1 MNSNLITGSGLVVA
15 LALFLGINIISN
27 QTLTSMRLDVTENEL
42 HTLSE
47 GTHNILQSLDEPITV
62 RFYFS
67 TKQFANI
74 PQYKNYGRRVR
85 DMLEEYAAISDGK
98 IQLQVIDPE
107 PFSEAEDQAVG
118 FGIEPIPLS
127 STGEKGYLGLV
138 ATNSTDDEIPIPI
151 MSPDREESL
160 EYDLTKIIYSLNN
173 PKKRK
178 IGLLTGLPIFA
189 NVPDPTTGKLTEREW
204 GAISLLKEVYEVTQ
218 VSDTSTSIDE
228 DIDTLIIVHPKK
240 LSAKVL
246 YAIDQFV
253 LHGGRAMVFVDP
265 FAEQDQTRPDPENP
279 MVMPDTSSDLAPL
292 FAKWGLQMV
301 DEKIAA
307 DADTAVRVQFRSDTG
322 PQEVEYLPWL
332 SLQAAN
338 MNRDDFVTNQLNS
351 VNVGSAGILKPTEGA
366 STTFTPLL
374 QTSNNAGELE
384 RGALMFV
391 RNPAD
396 LLQNFEPGGEKLTL
410 AARIQGEVET
420 AYPDGKPLDETE
432 SRAPADDKFLT
443 KSASSINVIVV
454 ADTDIL
460 ADRFWVSY
468 QNFLGMQMPQA
479 FANNA
484 DFLINAVDNLGG
496 NDDLISLRSRGEY
509 SRPFTVVQQIQ
520 KEAEAKFRDRE
531 QALQAKLE
539 ETEAKIEQ
547 LQQQSGGAAES
558 ILTPEQRKEI
568 DLFRKEQL
576 KTRKELRAV
585 QHDLQKNIE
594 QLGTRLKFYNIALVP
609 ILILLFALGL
619 SVFKLRRQSS

>member
-1 MNSNLITGSGLVVA
+1 MNSNLITGSGLLVA

-27 QTLTSMRLDVTENEL
+27 QSLTSMRLDVTENKL
-42 HTLSE
+42 HTLSD
-47 GTHNILQSLDEPITV
+47 GTHNILKTLEEPITV
-62 RFYFS
+62 RLYFS

-74 PQYKNYGRRVR
+74 PQYSNYGRRVR
-85 DMLEEYAAISDGK
+85 DMLEEYAAISKGM
-98 IQLQVIDPE
+98 IQLQVINPE

-118 FGIEPIPLS
+118 FGIEPIPLNAS
-127 STGEKGYLGLV
+127 GEKGYLGLV
-138 ATNSTDDEIPIPI
+138 ASNSTDDEIPIPI

-160 EYDLTKIIYSLNN
+160 EYDLTKIIYTLNN

-178 IGLLTGLPIFA
+178 IGLLTGLPVLA
-189 NVPDPTTGKLTEREW
+189 NTPDPTTGKLTEREW
-204 GAISLLKEVYEVTQ
+204 GAITLLKEVYDVTQ
-218 VSDTSTSIDE
+218 VSDASVEIDE
-228 DIDTLIIVHPKK
+228 DIDTLIIIHPKK

-253 LHGGRAMVFVDP
+253 LRGGRAMIFVDP
-265 FAEQDQTRPDPENP
+265 FAEQDQTQPDPENP
-279 MVMPDTSSDLAPL
+279 MVMPDTSSDLGPL
-292 FAKWGLQMV
+292 FAKWGLELV

-307 DADTAVRVQFRSDTG
+307 DVDTAVRVQFRSETG

-332 SLQAAN
+332 SLPQAN

-351 VNVGSAGILKPTEGA
+351 VNVGSAGILKATEGA
-366 STTFTPLL
+366 STSFTPLL
-374 QTSNNAGELE
+374 QTSTNAGELE
-384 RGALMFV
+384 KGALMFV

-410 AARIQGEVET
+410 AVRIQGDVET
-420 AYPDGKPLDETE
+420 AYPEGKPLDETE
-432 SRAPADDKFLT
+432 SKAPADDKFLQQ
-443 KSASSINVIVV
+443 SASPINVIVV

-460 ADRFWVSY
+460 ADRFWVNY
-468 QNFLGMQMPQA
+468 RNFLGMQMPQA

-520 KEAEAKFRDRE
+520 KDAEAQFRDRE

-539 ETEAKIEQ
+539 ETEAKIEA
-547 LQQQSGGAAES
+547 LQQQSGGASDA

-594 QLGTRLKFYNIALVP
+594 QLGTRLKFYNIGLVP
-609 ILILLFALGL
+609 LLILLFAVGL
-619 SVFKLRRQSS
+619 SVFKLRRQTS

>member
-1 MNSNLITGSGLVVA
+1 MNSNLITGSGLLVA

-27 QTLTSMRLDVTENEL
+27 QSLTSMRLDVTENKL
-42 HTLSE
+42 HTLSD
-47 GTHNILQSLDEPITV
+47 GTHNILKTLEEPITV
-62 RFYFS
+62 RLYFS

-74 PQYKNYGRRVR
+74 PQYSNYGRRVR
-85 DMLEEYAAISDGK
+85 DMLEEYAAISKGM
-98 IQLQVIDPE
+98 IQLQVINPE

-118 FGIEPIPLS
+118 FGIEPIPLNAS
-127 STGEKGYLGLV
+127 GEKGYLGLV
-138 ATNSTDDEIPIPI
+138 ASNSTDDEIPIPI

-160 EYDLTKIIYSLNN
+160 EYDLTKIIYTLNN

-178 IGLLTGLPIFA
+178 IGLLTGLPVLA
-189 NVPDPTTGKLTEREW
+189 NTPDPTTGKLTEREW
-204 GAISLLKEVYEVTQ
+204 GAITLLKEVYDVTQ
-218 VSDTSTSIDE
+218 VSDASAEIDE
-228 DIDTLIIVHPKK
+228 DIDTLIIIHPKK

-253 LHGGRAMVFVDP
+253 LRGGRAMIFVDP
-265 FAEQDQTRPDPENP
+265 FAEQDQTQPDPENP
-279 MVMPDTSSDLAPL
+279 MVMPDTSSDLGPL
-292 FAKWGLQMV
+292 FAKWGLELV

-307 DADTAVRVQFRSDTG
+307 DVDTAVRVQFRSETG

-332 SLQAAN
+332 SLPQAN

-351 VNVGSAGILKPTEGA
+351 VNVGSAGILKATEGA
-366 STTFTPLL
+366 STSFTPLL
-374 QTSNNAGELE
+374 QTSTNAGELE
-384 RGALMFV
+384 KGALMFV

-410 AARIQGEVET
+410 AVRIQGDVET
-420 AYPDGKPLDETE
+420 AYPEGKPLDETE
-432 SRAPADDKFLT
+432 SKAPADDKFLQQ
-443 KSASSINVIVV
+443 SASPINVIVV

-460 ADRFWVSY
+460 ADRFWVNY
-468 QNFLGMQMPQA
+468 RNFLGMQMPQA

-520 KEAEAKFRDRE
+520 KDAEAQFRDRE

-539 ETEAKIEQ
+539 ETEAKIEA
-547 LQQQSGGAAES
+547 LQQQSGGASDA

-594 QLGTRLKFYNIALVP
+594 QLGTRLKFYNIGLVP
-609 ILILLFALGL
+609 LLILLFAVGL
-619 SVFKLRRQSS
+619 SVFKLRRQTS

>member
-27 QTLTSMRLDVTENEL
+27 QSLTSMRLDVTENKL
-42 HTLSE
+42 HTLSD
-47 GTHNILQSLDEPITV
+47 GTHNILKSLDEPITV

-74 PQYKNYGRRVR
+74 PQYNNYGRRVR
-85 DMLEEYAAISDGK
+85 DMLEEYAAISDGMVN
-98 IQLQVIDPE
+98 LQVINPE

-127 STGEKGYLGLV
+127 ASGEKGYLGLV
-138 ATNSTDDEIPIPI
+138 ASNSTDDEIPIPI

-160 EYDLTKIIYSLNN
+160 EYDLTKIIYTLNN
-173 PKKRK
+173 PVKRN

-189 NVPDPTTGKLTEREW
+189 NVPDPATGKLTEREW
-204 GAISLLKEVYEVTQ
+204 GAITLLKEVYEVTQ
-218 VSDTSTSIDE
+218 VSDTIAEID
-228 DIDTLIIVHPKK
+228 DAIDTLIIVHPKK
-240 LSAKVL
+240 LSAKAL

-253 LHGGRAMVFVDP
+253 LRGGRAMIFVDP
-265 FAEQDQTRPDPENP
+265 FAEQDQTQPDPENP
-279 MVMPDTSSDLAPL
+279 MVMPDTSSDLGPL
-292 FAKWGLQMV
+292 FAKWGLELV
-301 DEKIAA
+301 DEKVAA
-307 DADTAVRVQFRSDTG
+307 DLETAVRVQFRSETG

-332 SLQAAN
+332 SLPPNN

-351 VNVGSAGILKPTEGA
+351 VNVGSAGVLKPIEGA

-374 QTSNNAGELE
+374 QTSANAGELE

-410 AARIQGEVET
+410 AARIQGQVET

-432 SRAPADDKFLT
+432 SKAPADDKFLN

-460 ADRFWVSY
+460 ADRFWVNY
-468 QNFLGMQMPQA
+468 RNFLGMQMPQA

-520 KEAEAKFRDRE
+520 KDAEAQFRDRE
-531 QALQAKLE
+531 RALQAKLE
-539 ETEAKIEQ
+539 ETESKIEA
-547 LQQQSGGAAES
+547 LQQQSGGASEV

-594 QLGTRLKFYNIALVP
+594 QLGTRLKFYNIGLVP
-609 ILILLFALGL
+609 ILILLFAVGL
-619 SVFKLRRQSS
+619 SLFKLRRQSS